1 MDIIVK
7 NYSDTKIYNIEDY
20 LHVNVEDF
28 KKKVASDFNL
38 NINEITLQHYNRILD
53 DNKIMDH
60 YINDEKDDKEHFI
73 VFINSD
79 SYDIAKIN
87 RYLVFSILFML
98 STC

>member
-7 NYSDTKIYNIEDY
+7 NYRNTKIYNIEDY